1 MILTKG
7 RQMLVKRIPKRVIVF
22 FLFYLLGLMT
32 FLGLQLSLTRETLA
46 TDGKRTDIVFPDIC
60 NRSPLAPLPGGINAP
75 LDQAGWG
82 DHLCSIK
89 TENGDELLDTN
100 PPGGATNSQELVQ
113 QAKAL
118 YAAGQF
124 FEAAKIWQQV
134 ADGFAAVGDK
144 LNEAR
149 ALSNLS
155 LTYQQLGLWNQA
167 QDAIANSLTL
177 LNNSKS
183 SSSTL
188 ILAQTLNIRANLE
201 LSLGK
206 AENALDT
213 LETAAI
219 NYKKAGDEAGIIAN
233 LINQSQA
240 LQSLG
245 FYRRAANILSQVETS
260 LSNKPDSPIKATGL
274 LNLGNT
280 LRSVGNL
287 DRSQEV
293 LQQSLDIAQKL
304 GLKSAVAA
312 IQLSLGNTKFA
323 LAKKATAFN
332 LKQTAQQETQAAL
345 AFYQQAATS
354 GDRNTRIQ
362 ALVNQLMLDPSASV
376 QRLLPT
382 IQQQLDDMSASRN
395 SVYARI
401 NLAQSLMQPG
411 NREPLAPVTEIAQI
425 LAKAVNDA
433 KTLSDKR
440 AESAALGSLGALY
453 EKNKQLS
460 SSQAVTEEALLL
472 AQQINALDIAYRW
485 QWQLGRLLK
494 AKGVQGAAIAA
505 YTEAV
510 NTLKSLRSDLAAIN
524 TDVQFSFRESVEP
537 VYRQLVELLLQT
549 GDNISQLK
557 GGEKDV
563 SQDNLIQARNLIES
577 LQLAE
582 LDNFFQEACLDA
594 KPELIDQV
602 DRTAAVIYPIIFS
615 DRIDVILSLPAQPL
629 SHYTTSIAPHK
640 IQTTLDELQQDLA
653 TPSSSRKEI
662 LQLAQQVYDWLIRPG
677 EIEIK
682 NSGVKTLVFVL
693 DGALRNI
700 PMAVL
705 YDGNQ
710 HLLQQYSLAV
720 APGMQLLEP
729 QSGRRG
735 LKALMLGLSESR
747 EGFPPLPAVEK
758 ELQQIS
764 AILPS
769 TVLLNQAF
777 TEESLRSQINAV
789 PFPIVHLATHGKF
802 SSNADNTFILTWDGR
817 INVKQLDTFLR
828 TRNQSTRKAIELLV
842 LSACQTAAGDK
853 RASLGIAGVAVRA
866 GARSTLATLWPVQDL
881 ATATLMTQFYQQLI
895 SNGKADALRRA
906 QISLSQKFKHPFY
919 WAPFVLV
926 GNWL

>member
-1 MILTKG
+1 
-7 RQMLVKRIPKRVIVF
+7 MLVKRIPKRVIVF

-602 DRTAAVIYPIIFS
+602 DRTAAVIYPIILS

-693 DGALRNI
+693 DGTLRNI